1 MKLFRAVPAVA
12 TLLAA
17 LPAAAH
23 TIGVDHSHTALDSSL
38 IVGVVLAV
46 AGLGL
51 WWSKNRG

>member
-1 MKLFRAVPAVA
+1 MKLFSAVPAAA

-38 IVGVVLAV
+38 VVGVVLAV
-46 AGLGL
+46 VGLGL
-51 WWSKNRG
+51 WWSKNKG